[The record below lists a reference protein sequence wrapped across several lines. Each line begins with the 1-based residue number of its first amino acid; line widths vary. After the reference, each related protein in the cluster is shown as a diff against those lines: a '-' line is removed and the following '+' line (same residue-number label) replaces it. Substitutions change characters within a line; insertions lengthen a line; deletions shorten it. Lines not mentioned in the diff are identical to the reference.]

1 MGYSAPHRA
10 SPVAQEKIMNAR
22 PSRSLPWSWCWVLCG
37 LCLLML
43 PATAMAQARQTMT
56 PADQAE
62 IASFKLDEGVL
73 TRMAALTADGRGMQI
88 KKAQLDMARI
98 HSLDDMATQVVAAD
112 PRIEPLMRKHG
123 FTPHQFLVA
132 NLALVSAAMAATM
145 QADPEMA
152 KHVDASKV
160 NMDNV
165 RFYQAHQAEVDRL
178 MQGG

>member
-1 MGYSAPHRA
+1 MTA
-10 SPVAQEKIMNAR
+10 I
-22 PSRSLPWSWCWVLCG
+22 PSRSLPWSLRWMLCA

-43 PATAMAQARQTMT
+43 PAAAMAQARQTMT

-62 IASFKLDEGVL
+62 IAGFKLNEDVI
-73 TRMAALTADGRGMQI
+73 TRMAALTAEGRGMQI
-88 KKAQLDMARI
+88 KKATLDMGTI
-98 HSLDDMATQVVAAD
+98 HSLDDMAAQVVAGD

-132 NLALVSAAMAATM
+132 NLALVSAAMAANM

-165 RFYQAHQAEVDRL
+165 RFYQAHQAQIDRL